1 VVNYCFPFVFPL
13 RLCVRFLLSLKTALI
28 TGAASGIGAAI
39 ADRFLSGGYRVAFFD
54 IDGQAAAATASRIS
68 SEARRLVLQG
78 DVANEE
84 HVKNAV
90 THTVTDLG
98 SLDVLINNAG
108 IEINGTVVDLTAEQ
122 WEQQLAVNLR
132 GVFLFSKYAIPSMRG
147 HGGSIINISSVHA
160 YVSWPRCPA
169 YDASKAALIGLTRAM
184 AIDHGK
190 DGIRVNA
197 ICPGYIDTPLLERWF
212 ATGIV
217 TKEEVLKFHPLGR
230 IGTPNDVAETA
241 LFLASDA
248 AAFISG
254 TSITVDGALTAAGH

>member
-1 VVNYCFPFVFPL
+1 
-13 RLCVRFLLSLKTALI
+13 LKTALI
-28 TGAASGIGAAI
+28 TGAGSGIGAAI
-39 ADRFLSGGYRVAFFD
+39 AERFLKGGYQVVLFD
-54 IDGQAAAATASRIS
+54 IDGQAAAATASRIAS
-68 SEARRLVLQG
+68 DAKRLALEG
-78 DVANEE
+78 DVTNED

-90 THTVTDLG
+90 ARTVTELG

-108 IEINGTVVDLTAEQ
+108 IEINGTVVELTAEQ
-122 WEQQLAVNLR
+122 WEHQLAVNLR
-132 GVFLFSKYAIPSMRG
+132 GVFLFSKYAIPAMRA

-169 YDASKAALIGLTRAM
+169 YDASKSALIGLTRAM

-190 DGIRVNA
+190 EGIRVNT
-197 ICPGYIDTPLLERWF
+197 ICPGYIETPLLERWF

-230 IGTPNDVAETA
+230 IGTPNDVAEVA

>member
-1 VVNYCFPFVFPL
+1 MAE
-13 RLCVRFLLSLKTALI
+13 RFLKA
-28 TGAASGIGAAI
+28 
-39 ADRFLSGGYRVAFFD
+39 GYQVLLFD
-54 IDGQAAAATASRIS
+54 IDGQAAAAAASRIS
-68 SEARRLVLQG
+68 ARAKRISLEG
-78 DVANEE
+78 DVTNED

-90 THTVTDLG
+90 ARAIAELG

-132 GVFLFSKYAIPSMRG
+132 DVFLFSKYAIPAMQPL
-147 HGGSIINISSVHA
+147 GGSIINISSVHA

-169 YDASKAALIGLTRAM
+169 YDASKSALIGLTRAM
-184 AIDHGK
+184 AIDHGR
-190 DGIRVNA
+190 DRIRVNA
-197 ICPGYIDTPLLERWF
+197 ICPGYIETPLLERWF
-212 ATGIV
+212 ASGIV

-230 IGTPNDVAETA
+230 IGTTNDVAELA

-254 TSITVDGALTAAGH
+254 TSITVDGALTASGH